1 AHILPRQYH
10 PSRRAGTGVLV
21 FDGLFERADAR
32 QGECENR
39 AGGIDRFQVAR
50 PEPLIGAGSNTRFR
64 SCGNIAQWFSSTIRE
79 MATTTNDI
87 VQLILRQLGSGEKR
101 LLSLVVC
108 VRKGLSL
115 SHPLRGDLTEMVRS
129 AL

>member
-1 AHILPRQYH
+1 
-10 PSRRAGTGVLV
+10 
-21 FDGLFERADAR
+21 
-32 QGECENR
+32 
-39 AGGIDRFQVAR
+39 
-50 PEPLIGAGSNTRFR
+50 
-64 SCGNIAQWFSSTIRE
+64 
-79 MATTTNDI
+79 MATATNDI

-129 AL
+129 ALRKLVASQAVVDDEGTYSLAIVKSLAHAIL